1 MTETE
6 VDKYSLD
13 CNNKHL
19 SLKVCLLDYE
29 KILFQLTNKQGPE
42 MYKAILSTE
51 ELCDLCYVFYSS
63 ESINDSLE
71 LIKKT
76 IESGKIALEEKTRE
90 SKIEL
95 ELNISLDSVDYPSF
109 IINLL
114 LVNNSSQA
122 NIKGNSPIYNYQE
135 NKDEG
140 NQYENTDY
148 DTTEVSSFVQ
158 SKVKNDA
165 MELEYIQPIL
175 QLHYPDGTVKNT
187 PLTPTLQGANGKT
200 PNMTEEQIKNIKEMI
215 NRDNNRGKLAPIKDN
230 FKRSNPSEALK
241 ADYATKTMPQFRKR
255 NLELNENI
263 YETQTKENDISQD
276 NIQLNRSQ
284 SFDLVNEESLL
295 QNPNPTLLINNY
307 NEEESNNYQELNDL
321 SNAAPVSFPAKT
333 PVAIPVQSPITI
345 PVQGPITIPVQA
357 PITIPVQ
364 APITIPVQAGVQF
377 PVQVNAPVPVEVPVQ
392 VPYVGANVFRGSIYS
407 TASVPVYQ
415 NVYSYNQN
423 PSPMPIQSIFQ
434 PAVNYIQE
442 NQYLPQPQINMGYQ
456 QAIYPTTFSPAITG
470 SQNIQNSMFYPKK
483 YYFPKLKK

>member
-1 MTETE
+1 MTEAE
-6 VDKYSLD
+6 VDRYSLD
-13 CNNKHL
+13 CKNKHL

-29 KILFQLTNKQGPE
+29 KILFELTNKQGPE
-42 MYKAILSTE
+42 MYKALLSTE

-63 ESINDSLE
+63 ESINDTLE

-76 IESGKIALEEKTRE
+76 IESGKIALEEKTKE

-122 NIKGNSPIYNYQE
+122 KGNSPNYIYQE
-135 NKDEG
+135 NKDVE
-140 NQYENTDY
+140 NQYENNG
-148 DTTEVSSFVQ
+148 TTEVNSIVQ

-200 PNMTEEQIKNIKEMI
+200 PNITEEQIKNIKEMI

-230 FKRSNPSEALK
+230 FKRSNSSAELRAN
-241 ADYATKTMPQFRKR
+241 YATKTMPQSRKR
-255 NLELNENI
+255 NLELNKNI
-263 YETQTKENDISQD
+263 YETKTIENDISED

-284 SFDLVNEESLL
+284 TFDLANDESLL

-307 NEEESNNYQELNDL
+307 NEEASPNYLELNDL
-321 SNAAPVSFPAKT
+321 SNPAPVSFTAQ
-333 PVAIPVQSPITI
+333 A
-345 PVQGPITIPVQA
+345 PITIPVQA

-364 APITIPVQAGVQF
+364 APITIPVQGPLTIPVQASAQL
-377 PVQVNAPVPVEVPVQ
+377 PVQVPYQVHTPVQ
-392 VPYVGANVFRGSIYS
+392 VPYVEANVFGGSIYS

-423 PSPMPIQSIFQ
+423 QNPIAIQSIFQ

-456 QAIYPTTFSPAITG
+456 QGIYPTTFSPIITG
-470 SQNIQNSMFYPKK
+470 NQNIQNSMFYPKK

>member
-13 CNNKHL
+13 CKNKHL

-29 KILFQLTNKQGPE
+29 KILLELTNKQGPE
-42 MYKAILSTE
+42 MYKAILSTD

-63 ESINDSLE
+63 ESINDSLD

-76 IESGKIALEEKTRE
+76 IESGKIALEEKTKE

-95 ELNISLDSVDYPSF
+95 EMNISLDSVDYPSF

-114 LVNNSSQA
+114 LVNNGSQG
-122 NIKGNSPIYNYQE
+122 NSKGNYQAYNYQAD
-135 NKDEG
+135 KDMG
-140 NQYENTDY
+140 KQNENTDY
-148 DTTEVSSFVQ
+148 DTTEVSSIVQ

-215 NRDNNRGKLAPIKDN
+215 NRDNNRGKLAPIRDN
-230 FKRSNPSEALK
+230 FKRSNSSAALR
-241 ADYATKTMPQFRKR
+241 ADYPTKTMPQFRKR
-255 NLELNENI
+255 NLKFNENI
-263 YETQTKENDISQD
+263 YETKTIENDISQD
-276 NIQLNRSQ
+276 NIELNMSQDNIHLNRSQ
-284 SFDLVNEESLL
+284 TFGLVNEESLL
-295 QNPNPTLLINNY
+295 QTPNPTLLINNFS
-307 NEEESNNYQELNDL
+307 EPSINYQELNDL
-321 SNAAPVSFPAKT
+321 SNAAPVTVPVQAPVTIPFQA
-333 PVAIPVQSPITI
+333 PVAIPVQAPVTIPFQAPISI
-345 PVQGPITIPVQA
+345 PVQV
-357 PITIPVQ
+357 
-364 APITIPVQAGVQF
+364 
-377 PVQVNAPVPVEVPVQ
+377 PVQVSTPVQLEAPVQ
-392 VPYVGANVFRGSIYS
+392 VPYVGSNVFRGNIYS

-415 NVYSYNQN
+415 NVYAYNQN
-423 PSPMPIQSIFQ
+423 PSPMPFQSIYQ

-442 NQYLPQPQINMGYQ
+442 SQYLPQTQINMGYQ
-456 QAIYPTTFSPAITG
+456 QAIYPTNISPALT
-470 SQNIQNSMFYPKK
+470 QNSMFYPKK